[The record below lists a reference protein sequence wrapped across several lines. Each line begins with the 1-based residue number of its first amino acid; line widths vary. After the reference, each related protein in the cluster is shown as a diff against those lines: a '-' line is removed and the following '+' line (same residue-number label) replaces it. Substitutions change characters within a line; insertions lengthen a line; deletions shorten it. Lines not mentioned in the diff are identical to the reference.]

1 MEYTYEEAISLIKD
15 RIDIVEIISEDVI
28 LKQKGQSYWGC
39 CPFHGEKTPSFC
51 VTPSKGI
58 FHCFGCGVGGDAIS
72 FLMKI
77 RNWDFTETIKYLADK
92 YGIELPKFKGK
103 SGEYAQVKDGALE
116 ASKKAVSIFQQSLF
130 DLSEKSPIIQYL
142 NGRDIDKNVITKY
155 SLGLGL
161 KEPDYLYKKLKKDFS
176 DEILEAS
183 GLVIKGNKGYIDR
196 FRNRVIIPIQDE
208 KGNYVAF
215 GARAVENGQN
225 PKYLNSP
232 DTVIYN
238 KSKILYGL
246 YTAKDAI
253 KEKDAVIIMEG
264 YFDVI
269 SAQAHGIE
277 NCVASCGTSLTTEH
291 VKLLAR
297 YTKSRRIYL
306 SFDTDVA
313 GINATNRGAELLKNA
328 FSGLGKIKQFDESH
342 LAVDDD
348 KYSCEIR
355 VISPPKGKDP
365 DEFIRE
371 EGSESFLNFVDNA
384 PLLIDFQLNQFL
396 KHKNEVKTPQQKSK
410 LVKDIIPVLQEIQ
423 NDVVRTEYIKLVATS
438 LNINEEALNKEVQR
452 TLNQNF
458 DREINV
464 KKIVTKSENIS
475 EKAQKNILS
484 LYLISNSPF
493 NFEYISKKIKD
504 VTFTNEKLIIVK
516 NTIDKLINTVNNVR
530 ELTESLFETF
540 SSDDDT
546 QKLISELVVISE
558 AFNNLSVDDFES
570 VIRENINK
578 LEFVKREK
586 EQNELKE
593 LYKDVNDD
601 EIESLKIQIHLRDQ
615 IKKQI
620 RTGDNND

>member
-1 MEYTYEEAISLIKD
+1 MEYTYEEAVSLIKD

-28 LKQKGQSYWGC
+28 LKQKGSSYWGC

-77 RNWDFTETIKYLADK
+77 RNWDFNEAIKYLADK

-103 SGEYAQVKDGALE
+103 SGEFAQVKDGAIE
-116 ASKKAVSIFQQSLF
+116 ASKRAVSIFKQSLF
-130 DLSEKSPIIQYL
+130 DLTEKSPIIQYL
-142 NGRDIDKNVITKY
+142 NGRDIDKNVIEKY
-155 SLGLGL
+155 SLGFGL

-176 DEILEAS
+176 DEVLEAS
-183 GLVIKGNKGYIDR
+183 GLVIKGNRGYIDR
-196 FRNRVIIPIQDE
+196 FRNRIIIPIQDE

-215 GARAVENGQN
+215 GARAVEDGQN

-238 KSKILYGL
+238 KSRILYGL
-246 YTAKDAI
+246 YTAKDSI
-253 KEKDAVIIMEG
+253 KEKDSVIIMEG

-277 NCVASCGTSLTTEH
+277 NCVASCGTSLTAEH

-306 SFDTDVA
+306 SFDTDTA

-328 FSGLGKIKQFDESH
+328 FSGLGKVKQFDESH

-355 VISPPKGKDP
+355 VISPPRGKDP
-365 DEFIRE
+365 DEYIRE
-371 EGSESFLNFVDNA
+371 EGAENFQHFIDNA

-396 KHKNEVKTPQQKSK
+396 KHKNDAKTPQQKSK
-410 LVKDIIPVLQEIQ
+410 LVKDIIPILQDIQ
-423 NDVVRTEYIKLVATS
+423 NDVVRTEYIKLVAAS

-452 TLNQNF
+452 TLNQSF

-464 KKIVTKSENIS
+464 KRIVTKSENIS
-475 EKAQKNILS
+475 EKTQKNILS

-493 NFEYISKKIKD
+493 NFGQISEKIKD

-540 SSDDDT
+540 SSDDDV
-546 QKLISELVVISE
+546 QKIISELAVISE
-558 AFNNLSVDDFES
+558 AFNNLSVENFEA
-570 VIRENINK
+570 VIKENINK

-601 EIESLKIQIHLRDQ
+601 EIESLKIQMHLRDQ

>member
-15 RIDIVEIISEDVI
+15 RIDIVEIISEEVI

-77 RNWDFTETIKYLADK
+77 RNWDFNETIKFLADK
-92 YGIELPKFKGK
+92 YGIKLPKFKGK
-103 SGEYAQVKDGALE
+103 SGEYAQIKDGALE

-183 GLVIKGNKGYIDR
+183 GLVIKGNRGYIDR

-215 GARAVENGQN
+215 GARAVEEGQN

-246 YTAKDAI
+246 YTAQNSI

-277 NCVASCGTSLTTEH
+277 NCIASCGTSLTADH

-306 SFDTDVA
+306 SFDTDTA
-313 GINATNRGAELLKNA
+313 GINATNRGAELIKTA

-371 EGSESFLNFVDNA
+371 EGAESFQQFIDNA
-384 PLLIDFQLNQFL
+384 PLLIDFQLNQLL
-396 KHKNEVKTPQQKSK
+396 KHKNEAKTPQEKSK
-410 LVKDIIPVLQEIQ
+410 LVKDIIPVLQDIQ

-458 DREINV
+458 GNEINV
-464 KKIVTKSENIS
+464 KRIVTKTTNIE

-484 LYLISNSPF
+484 LYLISSSPYTF
-493 NFEYISKKIKD
+493 KQISEKVKD

-540 SSDDDT
+540 GSDENM
-546 QKLISELVVISE
+546 QKIISELAVNSE
-558 AFNNLSVDDFES
+558 AFNNLSVENFEA
-570 VIRENINK
+570 VINENINK
-578 LEFVKREK
+578 LEFVKKEK
-586 EQNELKE
+586 EDNELKE

-601 EIESLKIQIHLRDQ
+601 EIESLKIQMHLRDQ